1 MLNQTEQ
8 NYNLKKIDIDTK
20 FIPYNLLLNTILINT
35 DIPQEIIEE
44 INSELFYKTLHGN
57 GNLNLTSLNYKG
69 HIKYGILDSR
79 IFNYKYITRKN
90 NIFSTKKLKKNNEIP
105 ENIETISEIE
115 FKDGTKYIGTIH
127 NNIIEGKGKFFFPT
141 GSTYEGEVKE
151 CLRDGYGKYE
161 NIKEKISYEGYW
173 KKGLKHGYGKLKKP
187 NLLYEGN
194 FKNGI
199 INGEGKIKWLKTN
212 NYYNGNFVNNLCE
225 GFGFMIW
232 KKKNY
237 YQKYTGNFEK
247 NIQNGFGINV
257 YYEFTKK
264 NYNKMFRNRYIGEWK
279 AGKREGFG
287 IMFYFNGEEFI
298 GFWKNNKKNGFGIFY
313 FIDRSYIKCIFED
326 DRIKEIKEFKSNFL
340 LNDENNNIDYTK
352 VNSNKNLRNI
362 NLPDNKIDNNNDDEN
377 YYPNFYFNIDDIS
390 QYSPEIKNY
399 FFDIDKIIL
408 LSISDIL
415 RIYKTISNKE
425 KDYND
430 NSIMSTNLI
439 KRIETE
445 EKFDN
450 INYELSLTND
460 NYFCLELKDLWIF
473 LRDTVGIINKNFT
486 FAFFD
491 RFFFNNFYINS
502 FNIPNELLNKKNNKE
517 IYDYIK
523 DLFNQFKYE
532 VFCKNNIG
540 ENKKLYDKK
549 IIYNNIHNKKNIIL
563 LNQFHE
569 VLIRIA
575 YYKYELDDVNFYENY
590 IGEIPN
596 FIKKKDLKFPEKLKN
611 IISNIKPF
619 LKIKHKSIISS
630 KINELSTIS
639 SHNSTKVFN
648 NKKLID
654 NFLDIYEIIL
664 EKCFNDLYYLY
675 TFNPNESDKTLTY
688 LIFYNHII
696 KNNIKEIKNLF
707 PNLISFCELILN
719 IPNKILIPVNLNTT
733 KKSMILIKEEIEKN
747 KEQLT
752 TENIHQKDNKFYIQL
767 LNNEIIFYEFCEI
780 IYYICKKY
788 YELNAN
794 INLNKNKDECY
805 DFIIY
810 NIKKNIRKTILYY
823 KYKKSKKIGKNYY
836 FYPKTKKQINIEKNV
851 KLNEEIKLKIEK
863 EKREKERIE
872 KQRKM
877 MELDDV
883 NIFQENNSIVESYEE
898 SEDENYD

>member
-1 MLNQTEQ
+1 MLNQTDQ

-279 AGKREGFG
+279 DGKREGFG

-313 FIDRSYIKCIFED
+313 FIDRSYRKCIFED

-523 DLFNQFKYE
+523 DLFKQFKYE

-788 YELNAN
+788 YEINAN

-836 FYPKTKKQINIEKNV
+836 FYPKIKKQKKIKKNI
-851 KLNEEIKLKIEK
+851 KLKEEIKLKIKK

-883 NIFQENNSIVESYEE
+883 NIFQENNSIVQSYEE

>member
-279 AGKREGFG
+279 DGKREGFG

-415 RIYKTISNKE
+415 RIYKNISNKE

-883 NIFQENNSIVESYEE
+883 NIFQENNSIVQSYEE

>member
-237 YQKYTGNFEK
+237 HQKYTGNFEK

-279 AGKREGFG
+279 DGKREGFG

-362 NLPDNKIDNNNDDEN
+362 NLPDNKIDNNNDNEN

-590 IGEIPN
+590 IEEIPKY
-596 FIKKKDLKFPEKLKN
+596 IKKKDLKFPEKLKN

-788 YELNAN
+788 YELNEN

-883 NIFQENNSIVESYEE
+883 NIFQENNSIVQSYEE

>member
-44 INSELFYKTLHGN
+44 INSELFYKTLHGK

-279 AGKREGFG
+279 DGKREGFG

-517 IYDYIK
+517 IYNYIK

-719 IPNKILIPVNLNTT
+719 ILNKILIPVNLNTT

-883 NIFQENNSIVESYEE
+883 NIFQENNSIVQSYEE